1 MVKKA
6 LITGASQGIGRAI
19 ALKLAQQGAAV
30 WINYLSNTQA
40 ATALLQEIEQAGG
53 KAALIPFDVGDNVA
67 CEQALTALIEQEGAM
82 DIIVHNAGKSDDA
95 PLAGMDDAQWVDVIN
110 TNLNSFFY
118 VCKPLMMPMIRK
130 RWGRIVAVS
139 SVAALHGNRGQ
150 SNYAAAKA
158 GLIGATRSLA
168 RELASRGI
176 CVNAVAPGFIQT
188 EMIKDIS
195 GDMIKQAVPM
205 GRAGTVEEVA
215 SVVAFLCS
223 DESSYMTGEVLNI
236 SGGII

>member
-1 MVKKA
+1 MMKKA
-6 LITGASQGIGRAI
+6 LITGASRGIGRAI
-19 ALKLAQQGAAV
+19 ALKLAQQGIHV

-40 ATALLQEIEQAGG
+40 ATALCQEIESAGG
-53 KAALIPFDVGDNVA
+53 KATLLPFDVGDNEA
-67 CEQALTALIEQEGAM
+67 CEQALTSLIEQEGAI

-95 PLAGMDDAQWVDVIN
+95 PMAGMGKRQWDDVIN

-150 SNYAAAKA
+150 ANYAAAKA

-176 CVNAVAPGFIQT
+176 CVNTVAPGFIQT
-188 EMIKDIS
+188 EMIDGIAE
-195 GDMIKQAVPM
+195 DMIKQTVPM
-205 GRAGTVEEVA
+205 ARAGRVEEVA
-215 SVVAFLCS
+215 NAVSFLCS
-223 DESSYMTGEVLNI
+223 DDSSYITGEVLNI